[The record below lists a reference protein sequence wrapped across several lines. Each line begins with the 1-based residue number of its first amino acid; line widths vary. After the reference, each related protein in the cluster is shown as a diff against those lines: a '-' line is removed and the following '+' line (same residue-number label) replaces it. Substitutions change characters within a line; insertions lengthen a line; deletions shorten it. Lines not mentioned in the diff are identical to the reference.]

1 MNNYGEIVKEY
12 KIFEE
17 FEKTE
22 EILKNSFYKAY
33 NFAKEVHKNQTRDE
47 GIPYFTHIEGII
59 EILKNEFDMD
69 YNTALTIACLHDVLE
84 DSDYTY
90 DDLVEMFDPFI
101 ADSVKALTK
110 TKDMSMEDYI
120 KQLNEFEDPE
130 FIWAIKLADRLHN
143 LRSLKSIINTKKD
156 KVKKYIEET
165 YKYYMPI
172 ASDLSKTDHDIFEA
186 IYIAL
191 KEIEDMFYSE
201 KEKKAIY
208 EEAMNIPEDEL
219 NGKIEELR
227 GIKRRIYTDVQSDLR
242 GARLK
247 AELWEGVKQGHEY
260 MYHTEE
266 GKTFLVTLN
275 GEIELTEEQVKEKQ
289 KEIDK
294 KYTKN
299 LIKRGIE

>member
-1 MNNYGEIVKEY
+1 MNNYDKEF
-12 KIFEE
+12 KKFED

-22 EILKNSFYKAY
+22 ELLKNSFDKAY

-59 EILKNEFDMD
+59 EILKNEFDMN
-69 YNTALTIACLHDVLE
+69 YHTALTIACLHDVLE

-90 DDLVEMFDPFI
+90 NDLVEIFDPFI

-120 KQLNEFEDPE
+120 NQLNEFEDPE
-130 FIWAIKLADRLHN
+130 FIWAIKLADRVHN
-143 LRSLKSIINTKKD
+143 LRSLKSIINNKKD

-165 YKYYMPI
+165 YKYYMPV

-208 EEAMNIPEDEL
+208 EEAMNISEDEL
-219 NGKIEELR
+219 YKKIKELR
-227 GIKRRIYTDVQSDLR
+227 GIKRRIYTYAKNDLM

-275 GEIELTEEQVKEKQ
+275 GEIELTEKQVKERRENQ
-289 KEIDK
+289 KLKVK
-294 KYTKN
+294 KIFT
-299 LIKRGIE
+299 KRGIE